1 MKENNKLNVKEL
13 FNLAFQNQKKKNF
26 NTAIL
31 QYKKIIS
38 INPNLALVYYNL
50 GLIYENLEETAMAKK
65 NYIKSVKVD
74 P

>member
-26 NTAIL
+26 NIAIS

-50 GLIYENLEETAMAKK
+50 GLIYEKLEEIEVAKK
-65 NYIKSVKVD
+65 KL
-74 P
+74 